1 MKKTNQ
7 YLVIDFKE
15 LLKHLNMVVVCVKSH
30 SLLTLHKKRGARE
43 GLGTLYK
50 KKGAREGLRT
60 LYKKG
65 RAREG
70 LGTKVSIFVKLRL
83 VP

>member
-1 MKKTNQ
+1 MKKINQ

-30 SLLTLHKKRGARE
+30 SLPTLYKKRGARE

-50 KKGAREGLRT
+50 KRGA
-60 LYKKG
+60 
-65 RAREG
+65 
-70 LGTKVSIFVKLRL
+70 
-83 VP
+83 